1 MKAKTGKERE
11 ILYNI
16 KTYNAIAQKGLDV
29 FNDNYKINGSGDPD
43 AILLRSYNLH
53 EEFIPPT
60 VKAIARAGA
69 GVNNIPVERLTEE
82 GVVVFNTPGA
92 NANAVKELVIMSLI
106 ASSRNL
112 FQALQWAKS
121 LAGNGE
127 KVPGLVESGKKQ
139 FVGTEIAEK
148 KLGVIGTGSIGV
160 LVANDAAALGMEV
173 MAYDPYISVNAAWQ
187 LSRRVERAMTME
199 EIFRE
204 CDYITIHVPLT
215 DETKGIL
222 NKDSFALMKE
232 NVHILNFSRGELV
245 SEDDLEVALK
255 EKKIKT
261 YITDF
266 PTDRILQMEGAI
278 ALPHLGASTVE
289 AEENCAVMAAK
300 EIREFLETGNIRNSV
315 NFPNT
320 TMPYIGKKR
329 LTVIHKNIPNMV
341 GQMTGLLAN
350 HQINI
355 ANMTNRSK
363 GHWAYTMIDVDN
375 GIPEDVV
382 RSIEENVLNINGV
395 KRVRIID

>member
-1 MKAKTGKERE
+1 MYT
-11 ILYNI
+11 I
-16 KTYNAIAQKGLDV
+16 KTYNEIAQKGLDV
-29 FNDNYKINGSGDPD
+29 FTNDYKINTGENPD

-53 EEFIPPT
+53 DELIPSS

-69 GVNNIPVERLTEE
+69 GVNNIPVDRLTEE

-112 FQALQWAKS
+112 FSAIQWTKT
-121 LAGNGE
+121 LAGRGE
-127 KVPGLVESGKKQ
+127 QVPSLVEAGKKQ
-139 FVGTEIAEK
+139 FVGTEITEK

-160 LVANDAAALGMEV
+160 LVANDASSLGMDV

-187 LSRRVERAMTME
+187 LSRNVKRAMTME
-199 EIFRE
+199 EIFRV
-204 CDYITIHVPLT
+204 CDYITVHVPLT
-215 DETKGIL
+215 EETKGIL
-222 NKDSFALMKE
+222 NRDSFEIMKE

-245 SEDDLEVALK
+245 VEDDLEIALK
-255 EKKIKT
+255 EGKIKT

-278 ALPHLGASTVE
+278 ALPHLGASTKE

-300 EIREFLETGNIRNSV
+300 EIREYLETGNIRNSV

-320 TMPYIGKKR
+320 VMPYIGKKR
-329 LTVIHKNIPNMV
+329 FTVIHKNIPNMV

-355 ANMTNRSK
+355 ANMSNRSK
-363 GHWAYTMIDVDN
+363 GAWAYTIIDVDN
-375 GIPEDVV
+375 GIPVEVV
-382 RSIEENVLNINGV
+382 RNIEENILKIDGV
-395 KRVRIID
+395 KRVRVIG

>member
-1 MKAKTGKERE
+1 MYTV
-11 ILYNI
+11 
-16 KTYNAIAQKGLDV
+16 KTYNEIAQKGLDV
-29 FNDNYKINGSGDPD
+29 FTNDYKINTGENPD

-53 EEFIPPT
+53 DELIPSS

-69 GVNNIPVERLTEE
+69 GVNNIPVDRLTEE

-112 FQALQWAKS
+112 FSAIQWTKT
-121 LAGNGE
+121 LAGRGE
-127 KVPGLVESGKKQ
+127 QVPSLVEAGKKQ
-139 FVGTEIAEK
+139 FVGTEITEK

-160 LVANDAAALGMEV
+160 LVANDASSLGMDV

-187 LSRRVERAMTME
+187 LSRNVKRAMTME

-204 CDYITIHVPLT
+204 CDYITVHVPLT
-215 DETKGIL
+215 EETKGIL
-222 NKDSFALMKE
+222 NRDSFEIMKE

-245 SEDDLEVALK
+245 VEDDLEIALK
-255 EKKIKT
+255 EGKIKT

-278 ALPHLGASTVE
+278 ALPHLGASTKE

-300 EIREFLETGNIRNSV
+300 EIREYLETGNIRNSV

-320 TMPYIGKKR
+320 VMPYIGKKR
-329 LTVIHKNIPNMV
+329 FTVIHKNIPNMV

-355 ANMTNRSK
+355 ANMSNRSK
-363 GHWAYTMIDVDN
+363 GAWAYTIIDVDN
-375 GIPEDVV
+375 GIPVEVV
-382 RSIEENVLNINGV
+382 RNIEENILKIDGV
-395 KRVRIID
+395 KRVRVIG

>member
-1 MKAKTGKERE
+1 
-11 ILYNI
+11 
-16 KTYNAIAQKGLDV
+16 
-29 FNDNYKINGSGDPD
+29 
-43 AILLRSYNLH
+43 
-53 EEFIPPT
+53 
-60 VKAIARAGA
+60 
-69 GVNNIPVERLTEE
+69 
-82 GVVVFNTPGA
+82 
-92 NANAVKELVIMSLI
+92 
-106 ASSRNL
+106 
-112 FQALQWAKS
+112 
-121 LAGNGE
+121 
-127 KVPGLVESGKKQ
+127 
-139 FVGTEIAEK
+139 
-148 KLGVIGTGSIGV
+148 
-160 LVANDAAALGMEV
+160 
-173 MAYDPYISVNAAWQ
+173 
-187 LSRRVERAMTME
+187 RVERAMTME

-215 DETKGIL
+215 EETKGIL

-245 SEDDLEVALK
+245 NEDDLEVALK

-289 AEENCAVMAAK
+289 AEENCAIMAAK

-355 ANMTNRSK
+355 ENMTNRSK
-363 GHWAYTMIDVDN
+363 GHWDYTMIDVDN

-382 RSIEENVLNINGV
+382 RTIEENVLNINGV

>member
-1 MKAKTGKERE
+1 MYT
-11 ILYNI
+11 I
-16 KTYNAIAQKGLDV
+16 KTYNEIAQKGLDV
-29 FNDNYKINGSGDPD
+29 FTNDYKINTGENPD

-53 EEFIPPT
+53 DELIPSS
-60 VKAIARAGA
+60 VKAIARAGV
-69 GVNNIPVERLTEE
+69 GVNNIPVDRLTEE

-112 FQALQWAKS
+112 FSAIQWTKT
-121 LAGNGE
+121 LAGRGE
-127 KVPGLVESGKKQ
+127 QVPSLVEAGKKQ
-139 FVGTEIAEK
+139 FVGTEITEK

-160 LVANDAAALGMEV
+160 LVANDASSLGMDV

-187 LSRRVERAMTME
+187 LSRNVKRAMTME

-204 CDYITIHVPLT
+204 CDYITVHVPLT
-215 DETKGIL
+215 EETKGIL
-222 NKDSFALMKE
+222 NRDSFEIMKE

-245 SEDDLEVALK
+245 VEDDLEIALK
-255 EKKIKT
+255 EGKIKT

-278 ALPHLGASTVE
+278 ALPHLGASTKE

-300 EIREFLETGNIRNSV
+300 EIREYLETGNIRNSV

-320 TMPYIGKKR
+320 VMPYIGKKR
-329 LTVIHKNIPNMV
+329 FTVIHKNIPNMV

-355 ANMTNRSK
+355 ANMSNRSK
-363 GHWAYTMIDVDN
+363 GAWAYTIIDVDN
-375 GIPEDVV
+375 GIPVEVV
-382 RSIEENVLNINGV
+382 RNIEENILKIDGV
-395 KRVRIID
+395 KRVRVIG

>member
-1 MKAKTGKERE
+1 MYT
-11 ILYNI
+11 I
-16 KTYNAIAQKGLDV
+16 KTYNEIAQKGLDV
-29 FNDNYKINGSGDPD
+29 FTNDYKINTGENPD

-53 EEFIPPT
+53 DELIPSS

-69 GVNNIPVERLTEE
+69 GVNNIPVDRLTEE

-112 FQALQWAKS
+112 FSAIQWTKT
-121 LAGNGE
+121 LAGRGE
-127 KVPGLVESGKKQ
+127 QVPSLVEAGKKQ
-139 FVGTEIAEK
+139 FVGTEITEK

-160 LVANDAAALGMEV
+160 LVANDASSLGMDV

-187 LSRRVERAMTME
+187 LSRNVKRAMTME

-204 CDYITIHVPLT
+204 CDYITVHVPLT
-215 DETKGIL
+215 EETKGIL
-222 NKDSFALMKE
+222 NRDSFEIMKE

-245 SEDDLEVALK
+245 VEDDLEIALK
-255 EKKIKT
+255 EGKIKT

-266 PTDRILQMEGAI
+266 PTDRILQMEGAN
-278 ALPHLGASTVE
+278 ALPHLGASTKE

-300 EIREFLETGNIRNSV
+300 EIREYLETGNIRNSV

-320 TMPYIGKKR
+320 VMPYIGKKR
-329 LTVIHKNIPNMV
+329 FTVIHKNIPNMV

-355 ANMTNRSK
+355 ANMSNRSK
-363 GHWAYTMIDVDN
+363 GAWAYTIIDVDN
-375 GIPEDVV
+375 GIPVEVV
-382 RSIEENVLNINGV
+382 RNIEENILKIDGV
-395 KRVRIID
+395 KRVRVIG

>member
-1 MKAKTGKERE
+1 MYT
-11 ILYNI
+11 I
-16 KTYNAIAQKGLDV
+16 KTYNEIAQKGLDV
-29 FNDNYKINGSGDPD
+29 FTNDYKINTGENPD

-53 EEFIPPT
+53 DELIPSS

-69 GVNNIPVERLTEE
+69 GVNNIPVDRLTEE

-112 FQALQWAKS
+112 FSAIQWTKT
-121 LAGNGE
+121 LAGRGE
-127 KVPGLVESGKKQ
+127 QVPSLVEAGKKQ
-139 FVGTEIAEK
+139 FVGTEITEK

-160 LVANDAAALGMEV
+160 LVANDASSLGMDV

-187 LSRRVERAMTME
+187 LSRNVKRAMTME

-204 CDYITIHVPLT
+204 CDYITVHVPLT
-215 DETKGIL
+215 EETKGIL
-222 NKDSFALMKE
+222 NRDSFEIMKE

-245 SEDDLEVALK
+245 VEDDLEIALK
-255 EKKIKT
+255 EGKIKA

-278 ALPHLGASTVE
+278 ALPHLGASTKE

-300 EIREFLETGNIRNSV
+300 EIREYLETGNIRNSV

-320 TMPYIGKKR
+320 VMPYIGKKR
-329 LTVIHKNIPNMV
+329 FTVIHKNIPNMV

-355 ANMTNRSK
+355 ANMSNRSK
-363 GHWAYTMIDVDN
+363 GAWAYTIIDVDN
-375 GIPEDVV
+375 GIPVEVV
-382 RSIEENVLNINGV
+382 RNIEENILKIDGV
-395 KRVRIID
+395 KRVRVIG

>member
-1 MKAKTGKERE
+1 MYT
-11 ILYNI
+11 I
-16 KTYNAIAQKGLDV
+16 KTYNEITQKGLDV
-29 FNDNYKINGSGDPD
+29 FTNDYKINTGENPD

-53 EEFIPPT
+53 DELIPSS

-69 GVNNIPVERLTEE
+69 GVNNIPVDRLTEE

-112 FQALQWAKS
+112 FSAIQWTKT
-121 LAGNGE
+121 LAGGGE
-127 KVPGLVESGKKQ
+127 QVPSLVEAGKKQ
-139 FVGTEIAEK
+139 FVGTEITEK

-160 LVANDAAALGMEV
+160 LVANDASSLGMDV

-187 LSRRVERAMTME
+187 LSRNVKRAMTME

-204 CDYITIHVPLT
+204 CDYITVHVPLT
-215 DETKGIL
+215 EETKGIL
-222 NKDSFALMKE
+222 NRDSFEIMKE

-245 SEDDLEVALK
+245 VEDDLEIALK
-255 EKKIKT
+255 EGKIKT

-278 ALPHLGASTVE
+278 ALPHLGASTKE

-300 EIREFLETGNIRNSV
+300 EIREYLETGNIRNSV

-320 TMPYIGKKR
+320 VMPYIGKKR
-329 LTVIHKNIPNMV
+329 FTVIHKNIPNMV

-355 ANMTNRSK
+355 ANMSNRSK
-363 GHWAYTMIDVDN
+363 GAWAYTIIDVDN
-375 GIPEDVV
+375 GIPVEVV
-382 RSIEENVLNINGV
+382 RNIEENILKIDGV
-395 KRVRIID
+395 KRVRVIG

>member
-1 MKAKTGKERE
+1 MYT
-11 ILYNI
+11 I
-16 KTYNAIAQKGLDV
+16 KTYNEIAQKGLDV
-29 FNDNYKINGSGDPD
+29 FTNDYKINTGENPD

-53 EEFIPPT
+53 DELIPSS

-69 GVNNIPVERLTEE
+69 GVNNIPVDRLTEE

-112 FQALQWAKS
+112 FSAIQWTKT
-121 LAGNGE
+121 LAGRGE
-127 KVPGLVESGKKQ
+127 QVPSLVEAGKKQ
-139 FVGTEIAEK
+139 FVGTEITEK

-160 LVANDAAALGMEV
+160 LVANDASSLGMDV

-187 LSRRVERAMTME
+187 LSRNVKRAMTME

-204 CDYITIHVPLT
+204 CDYITVHVPLT
-215 DETKGIL
+215 EETKGIL
-222 NKDSFALMKE
+222 NRDSFEIMKE

-245 SEDDLEVALK
+245 VEDDLEIALK
-255 EKKIKT
+255 EGKIKT

-278 ALPHLGASTVE
+278 ALPHLGASTKE

-300 EIREFLETGNIRNSV
+300 EIREYLETGNIRNSV

-320 TMPYIGKKR
+320 VMPYIGKKR
-329 LTVIHKNIPNMV
+329 FTVIHKNIPNMV

-355 ANMTNRSK
+355 ANMSNRSK
-363 GHWAYTMIDVDN
+363 GAWAYTIIDVDN
-375 GIPEDVV
+375 GIPVEVV
-382 RSIEENVLNINGV
+382 RNIEENILKIDGV
-395 KRVRIID
+395 KRVRVIG